1 MAAHME
7 LLTGLVLWRQR
18 KSWKRAHVNYVCAP
32 KDMRTLDCF
41 SFTQSSPGT
50 VFADPFPWQESLGES
65 LANSLSNIR
74 EHDCPSTTPNLNYM
88 TISCPGSCV
97 LTSKEVEALRSA
109 EKKKKVKFG
118 QTSCGIILFHWVMRP
133 GFKYPKE
140 VLVSRWSCSAW
151 SGDCEWPVCHSDSH
165 HDHAS
170 TPQPMD
176 TGGRSHAVPVQS
188 RRKPV
193 WKTAIIKGFV
203 DWKENG
209 KQKRV
214 TVFQWP
220 LGHSLSNGF

>member
-1 MAAHME
+1 MKYDTTALVAFNKCESLIMAAHME

-41 SFTQSSPGT
+41 SSTQSSPGT
-50 VFADPFPWQESLGES
+50 VFAAPFPWQESLGES

-140 VLVSRWSCSAW
+140 VLVSRWSCLP
-151 SGDCEWPVCHSDSH
+151 GVETVSDLCVTLTHTMTTLPHPSLWTLVGEVMLSQFI
-165 HDHAS
+165 AGGS
-170 TPQPMD
+170 QCGRQP
-176 TGGRSHAVPVQS
+176 
-188 RRKPV
+188 
-193 WKTAIIKGFV
+193 
-203 DWKENG
+203 
-209 KQKRV
+209 
-214 TVFQWP
+214 
-220 LGHSLSNGF
+220 

>member
-50 VFADPFPWQESLGES
+50 VFASPFPWQESLGES

-140 VLVSRWSCSAW
+140 VLVSRWSCLP
-151 SGDCEWPVCHSDSH
+151 GVETVSDLCVTLTHTMTTLPHPSLWTLVGEVRLSQFI
-165 HDHAS
+165 AGGS
-170 TPQPMD
+170 QCGRQP
-176 TGGRSHAVPVQS
+176 
-188 RRKPV
+188 
-193 WKTAIIKGFV
+193 
-203 DWKENG
+203 
-209 KQKRV
+209 
-214 TVFQWP
+214 
-220 LGHSLSNGF
+220 